1 MARYL
6 TFQLY
11 GMLAAYGLIAVGEV
25 RPSAPHPTRS
35 AVFGLLAA
43 CLGLRRGQE
52 ESLTALSAGYALAV
66 RVDTPGTPLLDY
78 HTAQPPAEG
87 KDMYPCFTRADEIL
101 AIKRQERE
109 RPRERQPNAIL
120 SRRGYLCDAG
130 FTVGLTPRDG
140 APYALEALAEA
151 LRRPLLT
158 PYLGR
163 KSCPPSLPFDP
174 SVGEHPTMEA
184 ALAAYPIDAR
194 LVAEPWK
201 RPAKT
206 LVYADEDVGLSA
218 VVQLFLVRDQAIRHD
233 RRQFAERREAMAEI
247 PAAIIGKTEAG
258 HVPQ

>member
-78 HTAQPPAEG
+78 HTTQTPPE
-87 KDMYPCFTRADEIL
+87 KSKRVYRTRADEL
-101 AIKRQERE
+101 GGLLGRDEE
-109 RPRERQPNAIL
+109 PYTVL

-140 APYALEALAEA
+140 APYALKALAEA

-163 KSCPPSLPFDP
+163 KSCPPSLPFHP

-194 LVAEPWK
+194 LVPAPWK
-201 RPAKT
+201 RQAKT
-206 LVYADEDVGLSA
+206 LVYADEDAGLSGILQRA
-218 VVQLFLVRDQAIRHD
+218 LIRDQAIRHD

-247 PAAIIGKTEAG
+247 PAATIGKTEAG
-258 HVPQ
+258 NVPQ

>member
-43 CLGLRRGQE
+43 CLGLRRGE
-52 ESLTALSAGYALAV
+52 EARLTALSAGYALAV

-78 HTAQPPAEG
+78 HTIQTPPE
-87 KDMYPCFTRADEIL
+87 KSKRVYRTRADEL
-101 AIKRQERE
+101 GGLLGRDEE
-109 RPRERQPNAIL
+109 PYTVL

-140 APYALEALAEA
+140 APHALEALAEA

-163 KSCPPSLPFDP
+163 KSCPPSLPFAP

-194 LVAEPWK
+194 LVPAPWK

-206 LVYADEDVGLSA
+206 LVYADEDVRLSSKA
-218 VVQLFLVRDQAIRHD
+218 PLFLVRDQAIRHD
-233 RRQFAERREAMAEI
+233 RRQFAERRVAMGEI
-247 PAAIIGKTEAG
+247 PAATIGKEEAN